1 MTFIKRK
8 MFNFRRRV
16 APGNCD
22 KVCLGPEDELPAF
35 LSHSEKKGSNLIF
48 GAGLPPRGQL

>member
-1 MTFIKRK
+1 

-22 KVCLGPEDELPAF
+22 KVCLGPEDELPTF
-35 LSHSEKKGSNLIF
+35 LPHLEKKGSNLIF
-48 GAGLPPRGQL
+48 GGGLPPRGQLQPQKGKT